1 MRLIGILQWIV
12 TIGRIDICYA
22 VNSMSRFNQCPR
34 IDQTKHVTGIFYYL
48 RKYPNNSIKICT
60 NFIDLDKLGAK
71 KVIRK
76 GEWNDYY
83 RVIEEMDEKHPKP
96 VGNPVE
102 TTIFVDSNW
111 AGDTDNRRST
121 SGIVAFVNNTPYRW
135 FAKKQD
141 STNCSSFTA
150 EFSAMRKAVEL
161 ARSMRYTLRS
171 IGLPIKGPT
180 TIVCDN
186 ESVVKQTSQPGSP
199 LENKAI
205 GEKKLA
211 VGSSVPFGRMAIPS
225 DLTGMAVF
233 LATKEADYIVAQTFG
248 VDGGNWMS

>member
-1 MRLIGILQWIV
+1 
-12 TIGRIDICYA
+12 
-22 VNSMSRFNQCPR
+22 MSRFNQCPR
-34 IDQTKHVTGIFYYL
+34 IDQIKHVTGIFYYL
-48 RKYPNNSIKICT
+48 RKHPNNSIKICT
-60 NFIDLDKLGAK
+60 NFIDLDELGAK

-83 RVIEEMDEKHPKP
+83 RVIEELDEKHPKP
-96 VGNPVE
+96 VGDPVE

-171 IGLPIKGPT
+171 IGLPLKGST
-180 TIVCDN
+180 RIVCDN
-186 ESVVKQTSQPGSP
+186 KSVVKQTSQPGSP

-205 GEKKLA
+205 GITYHFVRESCAMGA
-211 VGSSVPFGRMAIPS
+211 VEI
-225 DLTGMAVF
+225 
-233 LATKEADYIVAQTFG
+233 Y
-248 VDGGNWMS
+248 WMSGKDNPADILTKNLSGPVFHKHAEFLMCDTEPIAPSENHDPNYVRERDKPN